1 MDRYELNKILE
12 NINLRIN
19 DLKKAL
25 NLEKINMRLLSLGEK
40 MQASNFWDNPKIA
53 TLVNKE
59 YNDLTNKLSTY
70 KSLNDRINDLVS
82 LSDDLSD
89 DETYNLFESEL
100 KDVTKLLSE
109 FEIEILLND
118 EYDNNNVILE
128 LHPGAGGTES
138 MDWCGMLLR
147 MYERYAA
154 RKNFKLE
161 VLNYLAG
168 EEAGVKSVT
177 LKISGPYA
185 YGYFKSERGVH
196 RLVRISPFD
205 SNKRRHTS
213 FVSCDVAPELSDNIN
228 IDIKDEDIRVDTYQ
242 SSGPGGQ
249 SVNTT
254 YSAVRITHI
263 PTGIVVSIQNERSQI
278 KNKEAALTVLKSK
291 LFQLELEKNQ
301 SKLDEI
307 KGEKTDIAWGNQIRS
322 YVFQPYQMVKD
333 HRTNYESSNVS
344 GVMDGD
350 LDGFINAYLKETKS
364 NGK

>member
-278 KNKEAALTVLKSK
+278 KNKEAALTILKSK

-350 LDGFINAYLKETKS
+350 LDGFINAYLKENKS
-364 NGK
+364 DRK

>member
-40 MQASNFWDNPKIA
+40 MQASNFWDNPKNA

>member
-40 MQASNFWDNPKIA
+40 MQASNFWENPKNA

>member
-40 MQASNFWDNPKIA
+40 MQASNFWENPKNA

-263 PTGIVVSIQNERSQI
+263 PTGIVVAIQNERSQI

>member
-1 MDRYELNKILE
+1 MDRYELYKIIE
-12 NINLRIN
+12 DTKSRIN

-25 NLEKINMRLLSLGEK
+25 NLEKLNKRLLELNNI
-40 MQASNFWDNPKIA
+40 MQESNFWDNSNHARLITKEHNEL
-53 TLVNKE
+53 TSNKE
-59 YNDLTNKLSTY
+59 TFIKLNNNFNDLELLSSESLDNDTQKLIEEE
-70 KSLNDRINDLVS
+70 LINI
-82 LSDDLSD
+82 
-89 DETYNLFESEL
+89 
-100 KDVTKLLSE
+100 TKELSE
-109 FEIEILLND
+109 FEIKILLNE
-118 EYDNNNVILE
+118 EYDDSNIILE

-147 MYERYAA
+147 MYERYTA

-161 VLNYLAG
+161 VLNYIPG

-213 FVSCDVAPELSDNIN
+213 FVSCDIAPELSDNIN
-228 IDIKDEDIRVDTYQ
+228 IEIRDEDIRVDTYQ

-254 YSAVRITHI
+254 YSAVRITHL
-263 PTGIVVSIQNERSQI
+263 PTNIVVSIQNERSQI
-278 KNKEAALTVLKSK
+278 KNKEAALTVLRSK
-291 LFQLELEKNQ
+291 LFQLELEKKEA
-301 SKLDEI
+301 KLKEI
-307 KGEKTDIAWGNQIRS
+307 KGEKGDIAWGNQIRS

-333 HRTNYESSNVS
+333 HRTNYETSNLT

-350 LDGFINAYLKETKS
+350 LDQFINAYLKEIKHGS
-364 NGK
+364 